1 MTFEPGKYINDSI
14 KAIQPSGIRKF
25 FDLCAGSKD
34 IISLGVGE
42 PDFVSP
48 WTIREACVYSLE
60 KGYTMYT
67 SNYGLPE
74 LRHEI
79 VKYMDERFGVRYNE
93 TTDVIVT
100 VGASEAIDM
109 ALRTVLSPGEE
120 VLIPEPCYVSYQACT
135 LMSHGIPV
143 SVPTS
148 EENEFRLTPED
159 IEKHITPK
167 SKVLILSF
175 PNNPTGAAMDYDE
188 LTALAEV
195 AKKHDLI
202 VISDEIYCELSYE
215 KEPVSVAAIPG
226 MKDRTIVVSGLSKA
240 FAMTGWRI
248 GYICCHKDFI
258 EQMIKIHQYTILCA
272 PIMGQKA
279 AIEAFKNGRKEI
291 DKMRA
296 EYDHRRR
303 YIVERM
309 KNIGIDMVTP
319 QGAFY
324 VFPSIKKFGMS
335 SDEFATRLLKEKNV
349 AVVPGTAF
357 GECGEG
363 FIRCSYATSMKHIV
377 EAFNRIEDFVN
388 NLK

>member
-14 KAIQPSGIRKF
+14 KSVQPSGIRKF

-79 VKYMDERFGVRYNE
+79 VKYMDERFGVRYDEN
-93 TTDVIVT
+93 TDVIVT

-109 ALRTVLSPGEE
+109 ALRTVLSPGDE

-135 LMSHGIPV
+135 LMSHGVPV
-143 SVPTS
+143 AVPTS
-148 EENEFRLTPED
+148 EENDFRLTPED

-175 PNNPTGAAMDYDE
+175 PNNPTGAAMDREE

-195 AKKHDLI
+195 ARKHDLI

-248 GYICCHKDFI
+248 GYICCHKEFI

-279 AIEAFKNGRKEI
+279 AIEAFRNGRKEI

>member
-1 MTFEPGKYINDSI
+1 MTFVPGNYINDNI
-14 KAIQPSGIRKF
+14 KSVQPSGIRKF

-48 WTIREACVYSLE
+48 WTIREACMYSLE

-67 SNYGLPE
+67 SNYGLSE
-74 LRHEI
+74 LRYEI
-79 VKYMDERFGVRYNE
+79 VKYMDERFGVQYNE
-93 TTDVIVT
+93 NTDVIVT
-100 VGASEAIDM
+100 VGASEAIDI
-109 ALRTVLSPGEE
+109 ALRTLITPGDE

-135 LMSHGIPV
+135 LMSHGVPVGIP
-143 SVPTS
+143 TG
-148 EENEFRLTPED
+148 EENGFRLTPED
-159 IEKHITPK
+159 IEKYITPK

-175 PNNPTGAAMDYDE
+175 PNNPTGAAMNRE
-188 LTALAEV
+188 EMAALAEV
-195 AKKHDLI
+195 AIKHDLI

-215 KEPVSVAAIPG
+215 KEPVSMASIPG

-248 GYICCHKDFI
+248 GYLCCHKDFV

-279 AIEAFKNGRKEI
+279 AIEAFQNGRKEI
-291 DKMRA
+291 DKMRT

-303 YIVERM
+303 YIVERTQE
-309 KNIGIDMVTP
+309 IGIDMVTP

-324 VFPSIKKFGMS
+324 VFPSVKKFGMT
-335 SDEFATRLLKEKNV
+335 SDEFATRLLQEQKV
-349 AVVPGTAF
+349 AAVPGTAF
-357 GECGEG
+357 GDCGEG
-363 FIRCSYATSMKHIV
+363 YLRCSYATSMKNIV
-377 EAFNRIEDFVN
+377 EAFQRIETFVN
-388 NLK
+388 GLK